1 MGLKRL
7 MISLYNW
14 AKIQLNWII
23 IVDFGMGKGRGSIQS
38 YKKELK
44 TLTNNQKQQKELTKL
59 QLTNST
65 SYKIVKQNMLYEAKA
80 MSYNL
85 MLKNIREY

>member
-1 MGLKRL
+1 MGLKRF

-14 AKIQLNWII
+14 AMIQLNWII

-38 YKKELK
+38 YKEELK
-44 TLTNNQKQQKELTKL
+44 TLTNNQNQQKELTKL

-65 SYKIVKQNMLYEAKA
+65 SYKLVKQNMLYKAKA
-80 MSYNL
+80 MSSNL

>member
-1 MGLKRL
+1 
-7 MISLYNW
+7 
-14 AKIQLNWII
+14 
-23 IVDFGMGKGRGSIQS
+23 MGKGRGSIQS

-65 SYKIVKQNMLYEAKA
+65 SYKLVKQNMLYKAKA
-80 MSYNL
+80 MSSNL
-85 MLKNIREY
+85 MLKNIREN